1 VSVYVLGIAITFSSL
16 GLFAALSGK
25 AFGTFLANRW
35 VLVGLFV
42 FFAVMAS
49 SMFGAFDLALP
60 EPIMARLNR
69 VGGTGFGGAFGMG
82 LVAGL
87 IAAPCTGPVLTS
99 LLTFV
104 ATSGQPVFGVSLLF
118 VHALGIGVPFF
129 LIGAFSFSLPRSGAW
144 MEGVKS
150 VFGVAL
156 LVLGFG
162 YLRDAF
168 PAVKAQLQ
176 PLAQVVA
183 FAGVAA
189 GVGVLLG
196 AVHASFHGDVLEKLR
211 KAAGVAIV
219 VFAITAR
226 MTFSHAEGG
235 TQVVWVVDHDAA
247 LAQAKLDGRP
257 AMIDFTAEWCAACK
271 ELEKFTYTDPLVA
284 AESARFVNV
293 KIDSTIEDDR
303 ILALQKKYGVKG
315 LPTVVFVDAQ
325 GVLLEK
331 PRVTGFVEGPE
342 YLGLMQQVK

>member
-1 VSVYVLGIAITFSSL
+1 
-16 GLFAALSGK
+16 
-25 AFGTFLANRW
+25 
-35 VLVGLFV
+35 
-42 FFAVMAS
+42 
-49 SMFGAFDLALP
+49 
-60 EPIMARLNR
+60 MARLNR
-69 VGGTGFGGAFGMG
+69 VGGTGVGGAFGMG

-156 LVLGFG
+156 LVLGLG

-168 PAVKAQLQ
+168 PTVKAQLE
-176 PLAQVVA
+176 PVGGFVA
-183 FAGVAA
+183 FAGIAA
-189 GVGVLLG
+189 GLGVLLG
-196 AVHASFHGDVLEKLR
+196 AIHASFHGGIGEKLR

-219 VFAITAR
+219 VFASRPAR
-226 MTFSHAEGG
+226 RSPRGG
-235 TQVVWVVDHDAA
+235 RRAGRLGRDHDAA
-247 LAQAKLDGRP
+247 LAQAKADGRP

-303 ILALQKKYGVKG
+303 ILALQKRYGVRG

-325 GVLLEK
+325 GALLEK

-342 YLGLMQQVK
+342 YLGMMQQVK